1 MVFNKNVNAT
11 GWEPVNSYKDMTLLS
26 STNFS
31 IIFLGFI
38 PIHYFFVFLIMYK
51 YSAKLKPLTERM
63 SEKFFHLSAQLIC
76 PSNYK
81 DWDEI
86 EDGRFDTNWKNVYN
100 EMKALLALFAIEN
113 ILLCVPMFILLHSI
127 NERNETLET
136 TSVNFTNILRATFL
150 YKSVLRSFFLLT
162 N

>member
-1 MVFNKNVNAT
+1 MVFSKNVNAT
-11 GWEPVNSYKDMTLLS
+11 GWEPVNSYKDMTFLS

-63 SEKFFHLSAQLIC
+63 SEKFFHLSTQLIC

-127 NERNETLET
+127 NERNKTLET

-150 YKSVLRSFFLLT
+150 YKSVLRSFSLLT
-162 N
+162 V